1 MDKKI
6 LITSIPSWNQKTGSN
21 TLSSLFDSFDS
32 EDLANIYIAGDVPDN
47 AVCSRYFHI
56 DELSVIKSTFLRN
69 TETGREV
76 NPTPVIAMNGRAGK
90 RKFKRLRLL
99 LWARELAWKLGR
111 WKSPSLISFLDNFSP
126 EILVFPIENYP
137 YFNRLNQFIINHC
150 QPKIVIGYLWDD
162 NFTYKQHPYNIFAR
176 IERFFVRRQV
186 HKLVAQCN
194 SILAI
199 SPKMKHECDAEF
211 GVNCVVLTK
220 PILNPS
226 EFCEYQVSSPIKI
239 LYTGKLI
246 IGRDK
251 TIAKIVSAIK
261 DLNHNEPKFILDI
274 YTQTALS
281 DKQRRRLCVDGC
293 CNVHP
298 PVPQSQ
304 VAELQRQADILLFV
318 ESLADNDLTARLSFS
333 TKLTDYFA
341 AGKCVWAVGNADLG
355 PIDYIRTENAGFV
368 STNDSEIKSVLRDIA
383 DNPSIISLKAKLS
396 HLCGLRNHNKDMIM
410 NTLKKLIITPPH

>member
-1 MDKKI
+1 MDKI

-21 TLSSLFDSFDS
+21 TFSSLFDSFDS

-47 AVCSRYFHI
+47 AICSRYFHI
-56 DELSVIKSTFLRN
+56 NETAVIKSTLCRN
-69 TETGREV
+69 TVTGSV
-76 NPTPVIAMNGRAGK
+76 VYPTPVIAMNGLADN
-90 RKFKRLRLL
+90 RKFKRLRIL
-99 LWARELAWKLGR
+99 LWARELAWKLGK
-111 WKSPSLISFLDNFSP
+111 WKSPALINFLDDFSP
-126 EILVFPIENYP
+126 GVLVFPIESYP
-137 YFNRLNQFIINHC
+137 YFNRLNSFIINHC
-150 QPKIVIGYLWDD
+150 RPKKVIGYLWDD
-162 NFTYKQHPYNIFAR
+162 NFTYKQHPYNLFAR

-186 HKLVAQCN
+186 RKLVSLCDN
-194 SILAI
+194 ILAI

-211 GVNCVVLTK
+211 GVDSIVLTK
-220 PILNPS
+220 PILQSS

-261 DLNHNEPKFILDI
+261 ELNRNEPKFVLDI
-274 YTQTALS
+274 YTQTSLS
-281 DKQRRRLCVDGC
+281 DKQRHRLCVDGC

-304 VAELQRQADILLFV
+304 VAELQSQADILLFV

-341 AGKCVWAVGNADLG
+341 AGKCIWAVGNADLG
-355 PIDYIRTENAGFV
+355 PIDYIKTENAGFV

-383 DNPSIISLKAKLS
+383 GNPSIISLKAKLS

-410 NTLKKLIITPPH
+410 NTLKNLIITPH